1 VPTAILDFETFAD
14 RLRDGLRIN
23 AGPLS
28 VNSRLVEDLR
38 LDSFDLTELL
48 VVVEELGVQVPEEA
62 AEEFETVGDV
72 YQEYVKRASD
82 TETAGDAP

>member
-1 VPTAILDFETFAD
+1 MPAAILDFDTFAD
-14 RLRDGLRIN
+14 HLRDGLRIN
-23 AGPLS
+23 SGPLS

-82 TETAGDAP
+82 TEPAGDA

>member
-1 VPTAILDFETFAD
+1 MPTAILDFETFAD